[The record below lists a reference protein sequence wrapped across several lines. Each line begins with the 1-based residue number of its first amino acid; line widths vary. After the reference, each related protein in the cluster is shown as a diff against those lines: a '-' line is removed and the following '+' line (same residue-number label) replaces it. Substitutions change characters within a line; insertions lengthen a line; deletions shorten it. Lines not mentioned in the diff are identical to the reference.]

1 MQTYLSEGEN
11 HMQARV
17 SNDGEV
23 VIVHLLGRI
32 DMESADGFRKVCLEK
47 FAQAQVVFN
56 FQSLSFVGSSGILPF
71 LETMQAFK
79 SANTRGFKFSNVG
92 TEFRR
97 LFAATPLHDVLIYEN
112 FQLASRS
119 FVDTGIASIP
129 HEQPATPENIIS
141 FESLFAAADLSIDE
155 SATESDD
162 EDPSA
167 EI

>member
-1 MQTYLSEGEN
+1 
-11 HMQARV
+11 MQARV
-17 SNDGEV
+17 SNEGEV
-23 VIVHLLGRI
+23 VVVHLLGRI

-47 FAQAQVVFN
+47 FTQSRVVFN
-56 FQSLSFVGSSGILPF
+56 FQSLSFVGSSGIIPF

-97 LFAATPLHDVLIYEN
+97 LFAATPLHDILIFEN

-119 FVDTGIASIP
+119 FVEEGIPSIP
-129 HEQPATPENIIS
+129 HEQTATPENIIS
-141 FESLFAAADLSIDE
+141 FETLFAAADLSIDE
-155 SATESDD
+155 SVLDSD
-162 EDPSA
+162 EDEDSSA